1 MKIEKINDNSNT
13 TSNSNQIDILKKN
26 FPNCFD
32 KNGKFIPS
40 KMSEIFNQND
50 ISKESY
56 SLNWLGKS
64 YARLLANENPL
75 TLIKEDK
82 THNSLEENINSQ
94 NLLIKGDN
102 LEVLKHLKNAY
113 SESIKMI
120 YIDPPYNTGSD
131 GFVYNDKRK
140 FSIGELSQL
149 AGVSLDEAKDILDFT
164 NSKSNSHSAWL
175 TFMYPRL
182 YIARELL
189 KDDGVIFISIDDN
202 EVAQLRLLC
211 DEIFGEDNFVNQF
224 IWLNNSAGRQ
234 IQGSG
239 SATTKEYILCY
250 SREIN
255 KVKEFLI
262 EGTYAKKVMSDIY
275 KGFDFDIKED
285 ERGRYITTH
294 ELNNGNSMFN
304 ENTRPNLVFDIFYN
318 PYTNEVKTGNVGS
331 EIDNSFVR
339 ISPKEINS
347 GNNKFYAW
355 RWSRDKVINEFYDLD
370 FIETNSGWKVFTK
383 RRDFDKTVLKDMIT
397 NITTLKGSND
407 LSQLELN
414 KIFDYP
420 KPVEL
425 IKILANSVM
434 NDNDTILDFFAGSGT
449 TAHSVIDLN
458 KKDNGNRKF
467 ITVQLA
473 ESIDPTKNKT
483 AYDFVKDELQEEP
496 TIFEIT
502 KERIK
507 RATKKIK
514 DENPNYDGDL
524 GFKIYE
530 TTPLFDGYGDDIE
543 LSNQTL
549 FDPKL
554 LSDDDIE
561 TILTTYKLYD
571 GINLNQKSKDVTL
584 KQYKC
589 HLVEDKIYFMNSGFE
604 TIDLKVF
611 IEKLDN
617 DKEFNPTKIIIFGY
631 NFLSKHQRE
640 ISEAIKNYSNKK
652 SLDIE
657 ILVRY

>member
-1 MKIEKINDNSNT
+1 MKIEKINDNSNI
-13 TSNSNQIDILKKN
+13 TSNSTQIDILKKN

-32 KNGKFIPS
+32 KDGKFIPS

-82 THNSLEENINSQ
+82 THNQKEENINSQ

-140 FSIGELSQL
+140 FSIDELSQL
-149 AGVSLDEAKDILDFT
+149 AGVSLNDAKDILDFT

-211 DEIFGEDNFVNQF
+211 NEVFGEDNFVSEF
-224 IWLNNSAGRQ
+224 VWSGK
-234 IQGSG
+234 SG
-239 SATTKEYILCY
+239 SEDDTYIRNNKEYILCY
-250 SREIN
+250 GKEVEN
-255 KVKEFLI
+255 FKVGL
-262 EGTYAKKVMSDIY
+262 
-275 KGFDFDIKED
+275 DIKKDDKFIYFDELKQDFYKRQLLRKWGDNSRRED
-285 ERGRYITTH
+285 
-294 ELNNGNSMFN
+294 
-304 ENTRPNLVFDIFYN
+304 RPNLYYPIKDENNNDFYPTLPN
-318 PYTNEVKTGNVGS
+318 GEDGC
-331 EIDNSFVR
+331 
-339 ISPKEINS
+339 
-347 GNNKFYAW
+347 W
-355 RWSRDKVINEFYDLD
+355 RWSKETMNKAISNGIIEFAQNGKYEAYEKIYKSD
-370 FIETNSGWKVFTK
+370 ESKKTK
-383 RRDFDKTVLKDMIT
+383 KYQSLLLESEQTSQGTKELK
-397 NITTLKGSND
+397 LLFEK
-407 LSQLELN
+407 
-414 KIFDYP
+414 KIFDRP
-420 KPVEL
+420 KP
-425 IKILANSVM
+425 IKLLKDILKIANTSQ
-434 NDNDTILDFFAGSGT
+434 NDIILDFFAGSGT
-449 TAHSVIDLN
+449 TAHAVMDLN
-458 KKDNGNRKF
+458 KEDNGNRKF
-467 ITVQLA
+467 ITVQL
-473 ESIDPTKNKT
+473 P
-483 AYDFVKDELQEEP
+483 EP
-496 TIFEIT
+496 TDPKSEAYRNGYENIFEIT
-502 KERIK
+502 KERIT
-507 RATKKIK
+507 RASKKIK
-514 DENPNYDGDL
+514 DEIVKDVTKDIKDYDL

-549 FDPKL
+549 FDPKV
-554 LSDDDIE
+554 LSDDDIQ

-571 GINLNQKSKDVTL
+571 GINLSQKSKDITL
-584 KQYKC
+584 NQYKC

-640 ISEAIKNYSNKK
+640 INEALKNYSNKK

>member
-1 MKIEKINDNSNT
+1 MKIEKINDNSNI
-13 TSNSNQIDILKKN
+13 TSNSTQIDILKKN

-32 KNGKFIPS
+32 KDGKFIPS

-140 FSIGELSQL
+140 FSIDELSQL

-640 ISEAIKNYSNKK
+640 INEALKNYSNKK

>member
-1 MKIEKINDNSNT
+1 MKIEKINDNSNI
-13 TSNSNQIDILKKN
+13 TSNSTQIDILKKN

-32 KNGKFIPS
+32 KDGKFIPS

-140 FSIGELSQL
+140 FSIDELSQL

>member
-13 TSNSNQIDILKKN
+13 TSNSTQIDILKKN

-32 KNGKFIPS
+32 KDGKFIPS

-140 FSIGELSQL
+140 FSIDELSQL

>member
-40 KMSEIFNQND
+40 KMAEIFNQND

-82 THNSLEENINSQ
+82 THNSLEKNINSQ

-140 FSIGELSQL
+140 FSIDELSQL
-149 AGVSLDEAKDILDFT
+149 AGVSFDEAKDILDFT

-189 KDDGVIFISIDDN
+189 RDDGVIFISIDDN
-202 EVAQLRLLC
+202 EVAQLKLLC
-211 DEIFGEDNFVNQF
+211 DEVFGEDNFIGEF
-224 IWLNNSAGRQ
+224 IKQSKVGG
-234 IQGSG
+234 GSD
-239 SATTKEYILCY
+239 SKHLAVEHEYILIY
-250 SREIN
+250 SKKLDLLPEMFESHNKEYLKRYKEKDEQGRYFWDTLARPGLKNPIN
-255 KVKEFLI
+255 YDI
-262 EGTYAKKVMSDIY
+262 QAPDGTIVNGDWIWSKKRFDEEYAK
-275 KGFDFDIKED
+275 
-285 ERGRYITTH
+285 
-294 ELNNGNSMFN
+294 
-304 ENTRPNLVFDIFYN
+304 ENLRIL
-318 PYTNEVKTGNVGS
+318 KKS
-331 EIDNSFVR
+331 DNSYTVHFKQYLNTNGKKPR
-339 ISPKEINS
+339 SMTTDFGGTFDGKKEITELLKS
-347 GNNKFYAW
+347 
-355 RWSRDKVINEFYDLD
+355 DKVF
-370 FIETNSGWKVFTK
+370 S
-383 RRDFDKTVLKDMIT
+383 
-397 NITTLKGSND
+397 
-407 LSQLELN
+407 
-414 KIFDYP
+414 YP
-420 KPVEL
+420 KSTKN
-425 IKILANSVM
+425 IKKLMEISTSQ
-434 NDNDTILDFFAGSGT
+434 NDIILDFFAGSGT
-449 TAHSVIDLN
+449 TAHAVMDLN
-458 KKDNGNRKF
+458 SQDNGNRKF

-473 ESIDPTKNKT
+473 EPTDPKSE
-483 AYDFVKDELQEEP
+483 AYRNGYEN
-496 TIFEIT
+496 IFEIT

-507 RATKKIK
+507 RASIKIK
-514 DENPNYDGDL
+514 DKINQDVTKDINDYDL

-549 FDPKL
+549 FDSNL